1 MKNSSIFRKAIVTI
15 TTILIASCS
24 SNNASQM
31 KNLSSLSAK
40 TQSQYAN
47 EELPHKELQVIFQLT
62 KDKIDVVDISAKK
75 ISRQALIKLLKQNE
89 GKNITNGD
97 TFIDCVVLT
106 HTNRSKPCFTDA
118 KKNIPENSVF
128 HDSEVSG
135 GMVLMTVLV
144 PYIVVGA
151 ASDGDFYVNNKIDS
165 DLLNRVGA
173 TIKSDIFTT
182 KNEIHDVLTNNAV
195 TTFSKNVKPYISL
208 IDHDILIKA
217 INNAQSIEKLESIKR
232 LLSEDNYYGFVVKS
246 PVVNQRNRP
255 STRGKII
262 NKHNKGTLIISEKI
276 EDGWVYNGEG
286 WIYKKILLSR
296 LADAQKAISHRE
308 NNVRLNQRYAGL
320 VLGSSVTSINKV
332 LNNKEHLAGIPQ
344 DKINKLKAKRYALI
358 DKADFTRAKQK
369 NTVAE
374 FDSYL
379 EQHKNGAY
387 REEAVL
393 AKKAIFVS
401 LESFDG
407 YMSAFVLTKKRDF
420 LTLAKNAIVESN
432 ENVSVTISLLDT
444 YFDAKIKHKNA
455 ISEFASLLDKING
468 VSISDYSK
476 KFLKLSG
483 INKSFRTDN
492 YLDSI
497 EYQYILRYF
506 TPQLNVNYHHKYINL
521 DLTYPDINIRIKEDA
536 NCDFEETKNDVR
548 NRGFLESLVTLNGDD
563 KVSYTYDV
571 FSCKLGQSELASVKG
586 LLRDLPYYADFSSST
601 LSKTWKA
608 TETTSSY
615 TYSTETK
622 TTSFSSQLADWKY
635 TITCSGRPIFG
646 PPSRTH
652 NGLIKNSNHFDAYQL
667 AQKAADELSC
677 TELHG
682 PEYFKTGY
690 LDMEIQ

>member
-1 MKNSSIFRKAIVTI
+1 MKISGIFRKAIFTI

-31 KNLSSLSAK
+31 KNLSSLSTK
-40 TQSQYAN
+40 TQFQYAN
-47 EELPHKELQVIFQLT
+47 EKLPHKELQVIFQLT

-75 ISRQALIKLLKQNE
+75 ISRQALVKLLKQNE
-89 GKNITNGD
+89 GKNIANGD

-151 ASDGDFYVNNKIDS
+151 ASDGDFYVNNKIDNE
-165 DLLNRVGA
+165 LLNRVGA

-182 KNEIHDVLTNNAV
+182 KNEIHDALTNNAI
-195 TTFSKNVKPYISL
+195 TTFTKNVKPYMSL
-208 IDHDILIKA
+208 IDHDFLIKA
-217 INNAQSIEKLESIKR
+217 INSAQSIEKLESIKR
-232 LLSEDNYYGFVVKS
+232 LLSDDNYYGFVVKS

-255 STRGKII
+255 STKGKII
-262 NKHNKGTLIISEKI
+262 NKHKKGTLIISEKI

-296 LADAQKAISHRE
+296 LADAQKAISYRE
-308 NNVRLNQRYAGL
+308 NNLRLNQRYAGL
-320 VLGSSVTSINKV
+320 VSGSSVASINKV

-344 DKINKLKAKRYALI
+344 DKINKLKAKRYALL
-358 DKADFTRAKQK
+358 DEADFKAAKQK
-369 NTVAE
+369 NTVAG
-374 FDSYL
+374 FDRYL
-379 EQHKNGAY
+379 AQHKKGAY
-387 REEAVL
+387 RNEAVL

-401 LESFDG
+401 QASFDG
-407 YMSAFVLTKKRDF
+407 YMNAFALTKKRSF
-420 LTLAKNAIVESN
+420 LALAKNAIVNSN
-432 ENVSVTISLLDT
+432 ESVYVNRQLLDT
-444 YFDAKIKHKNA
+444 YFEAQIKHKNS
-455 ISEFASLLDKING
+455 ISEFAGLLDKIND
-468 VSISDYSK
+468 VSINDYSK
-476 KFLKLSG
+476 KLLKLSG
-483 INKSFRTDN
+483 INTSFRTDN
-492 YLDSI
+492 YLESI
-497 EYQYILRYF
+497 EYQYILQYF
-506 TPQLNVNYHHKYINL
+506 TPQLNVNYHHKYLNL

-536 NCDFEETKNDVR
+536 NCDFKETKNGVR

-563 KVSYTYDV
+563 KVAYTYDV
-571 FSCKLGQSELASVKG
+571 FNCKLGRNELTSVKK
-586 LLRDLPYYADFSSST
+586 LLHDLPYYADFSAST
-601 LSKTWKA
+601 LSKSWEA

-622 TTSFSSQLADWKY
+622 STSFSSQLADWKY

-652 NGLIKNSNHFDAYQL
+652 SGLIKNSTHSDAYL
-667 AQKAADELSC
+667 MAQKAADELSC
-677 TELHG
+677 VELHG

-690 LDMEIQ
+690 VDIEIQ

>member
-1 MKNSSIFRKAIVTI
+1 MKNSGIFRKAVLTI

-31 KNLSSLSAK
+31 KNLSSLSTK
-40 TQSQYAN
+40 TQFQYAN
-47 EELPHKELQVIFQLT
+47 EKLPHKELQVIFQLT

-89 GKNITNGD
+89 GKNIANGD

-173 TIKSDIFTT
+173 TIKSDIFIT
-182 KNEIHDVLTNNAV
+182 KNEIHDALTNNTV
-195 TTFSKNVKPYISL
+195 TTFNKNVKPYISL
-208 IDHDILIKA
+208 IDHDILIMA

-232 LLSEDNYYGFVVKS
+232 LLSVDNYYGFVVKS
-246 PVVNQRNRP
+246 PVVNQRNKP

-262 NKHNKGTLIISEKI
+262 NKHKKGTLIISEKI

-296 LADAQKAISHRE
+296 LADAQKAISYRE

-320 VLGSSVTSINKV
+320 VSGSSVASINKV

-344 DKINKLKAKRYALI
+344 DKINKLKAKRYALL
-358 DKADFTRAKQK
+358 DEADFTAAKQK
-369 NTVAE
+369 NTIAE
-374 FDSYL
+374 FDRYL

-393 AKKAIFVS
+393 AKKAIFVG

-407 YMSAFVLTKKRDF
+407 YMSAFVLTKKQDF
-420 LTLAKNAIVESN
+420 LTLAKNAIMETN

-444 YFDAKIKHKNA
+444 YFDAQIKHKSA
-455 ISEFASLLDKING
+455 ISQFAGLLDKIND

-476 KFLKLSG
+476 KLLTLSG
-483 INKSFRTDN
+483 INTSFRTDN

-506 TPQLNVNYHHKYINL
+506 TPQLTVNYHHKYLNL

-536 NCDFEETKNDVR
+536 NCDFTETKNGVR

-571 FSCKLGQSELASVKG
+571 FSCKLGQSELASVNE

-615 TYSTETK
+615 TYSTATK
-622 TTSFSSQLADWKY
+622 RTSFSSQLADWKY

-652 NGLIKNSNHFDAYQL
+652 SGLIKNSTHSDAYL
-667 AQKAADELSC
+667 MAQKAADELSC
-677 TELHG
+677 VELHG

-690 LDMEIQ
+690 VDIEIQ